1 MAEITL
7 RLRHNPKTG
16 LRELVIHYESDDD
29 ALAYEHEQDHR
40 AMVEDLLGVP
50 IGAIADTVVVER
62 LATKTASEQEA
73 SEQAARAAAAEG
85 AG

>member
-1 MAEITL
+1 MAEVTL

-16 LRELVIHYESDDD
+16 LREIVVHYESDED
-29 ALAYEHEQDHR
+29 ALGHEHERDHR

-50 IGAIADTVVVER
+50 IGAVADTVVIER
-62 LATKTASEQEA
+62 LSAKAKAELAESSAADREA
-73 SEQAARAAAAEG
+73 EAEG

>member
-1 MAEITL
+1 MAEVTL

-16 LRELVIHYESDDD
+16 VREIVVHYESDDD
-29 ALAYEHEQDHR
+29 ALAHEHERDHR

-50 IGAIADTVVVER
+50 VGAIADTVVVER
-62 LATKTASEQEA
+62 LSAKAKAELAESATAT
-73 SEQAARAAAAEG
+73 RAAEAEG